1 MSKDEAPQEN
11 EQKVD
16 LTWEGD
22 FKPEDLEV
30 PYSREDVKDEKK
42 EESKEEENEE
52 KGDQEPAPAPEVA
65 SIVTLEDPGDFTPED
80 LSFEYEIEGKKFTIS
95 KSDDIDAIPDED
107 LEKLSAAQITKLL
120 RRANNIDSKLE
131 QAEKDYQSKKEAYQK
146 QVEEEN
152 EREEMI
158 TTFAAEFDYLV
169 SKGLIP
175 EVPEN
180 LRNADWSDPSV
191 SSQEGVKEQKEI
203 LDYMEKENRV
213 RMKAGLKPLSS
224 ILDAFNAFQ
233 METGRAKSKEDKEA
247 EGEAR
252 KAAGARVAAPTNN
265 SASTPVPKGIAVGR
279 VNALRNNV
287 ADWQ

>member
-30 PYSREDVKDEKK
+30 PYSREDVKEGNK
-42 EESKEEENEE
+42 EENKEEENEE
-52 KGDQEPAPAPEVA
+52 KDGEAPAPAPEIA

-213 RMKAGLKPLSS
+213 RIKAGLKPLSS

-233 METGRAKSKEDKEA
+233 MEIGRAKSKEDKEA

-252 KAAGARVAAPTNN
+252 KAAGARVSAPTNN